1 MICENRQYAF
11 TSMSRPYKLKVSFF
25 MVSYVFP
32 LTRHDSCHSVTTC
45 YTPDVSAKVHMHVHT
60 LWYCILLYCTTGN
73 NSEIMHK
80 KTHN

>member
-32 LTRHDSCHSVTTC
+32 LTRHDSCHSLTTH